1 MNQDKDKQ
9 RRQVWH
15 EIDLFL
21 EEFYPEG
28 KRAGMLAAGYFDK
41 EKPGVQLKTPQMKM
55 AQIRGLENLVVS
67 TRRFSEIINF
77 IKNQAGKQ
85 NRTAESWR
93 QVAGVFLA
101 QLEQLEAK
109 ARELGNADAELV
121 LDAKLRLARGW
132 IKQVVAHYLFEQ
144 VRHDLGRPT

>member
-1 MNQDKDKQ
+1 MNQERETRCRKM
-9 RRQVWH
+9 WH

-21 EEFYPEG
+21 EDFYPEG
-28 KRAGMLAAGYFDK
+28 KRAGLLASG
-41 EKPGVQLKTPQMKM
+41 TQMKM

-67 TRRFSEIINF
+67 TRRFSEIVNF

-85 NRTAESWR
+85 NRTAEIWR
-93 QVAGVFLA
+93 QVAGLFLA

-109 ARELGNADAELV
+109 ARELGNGDAELV

>member
-1 MNQDKDKQ
+1 MNQNMETRCRKMWQ
-9 RRQVWH
+9 

-21 EEFYPEG
+21 EDFYPEG
-28 KRAGMLAAGYFDK
+28 KRAGVLASGS
-41 EKPGVQLKTPQMKM
+41 QMKM
-55 AQIRGLENLVVS
+55 AQIRGLENLIVS

-85 NRTAESWR
+85 NRTAETWR
-93 QVAGVFLA
+93 QVAGPFLA
-101 QLEQLEAK
+101 QLDQLEAK
-109 ARELGNADAELV
+109 ARELGGGEPELV